1 MAQSLVVAKIVFD
14 KLPELQAQLRRQAS
28 AAIRKAAYD
37 IEAHAKAV
45 VPVDTGNLKNS
56 IQTTMENDLTAIV
69 GTHVEY
75 APYVEYGT
83 HRMAARPYLGPAAE
97 AVRPGFEAAMKG
109 LLDD

>member
-1 MAQSLVVAKIVFD
+1 MASLIVARIVFD
-14 KLPELQAQLRRQAS
+14 RLPELQGQLRQQAS

-37 IEAHAKAV
+37 IEAYAKAV

-56 IQTTMENDLTAIV
+56 IQTTMEGDLTAIV

-83 HRMAARPYLGPAAE
+83 YKMAARPYLGPAAE
-97 AVRPGFEAAMKG
+97 AVRSSLAVAMRG
-109 LLDD
+109 LLG